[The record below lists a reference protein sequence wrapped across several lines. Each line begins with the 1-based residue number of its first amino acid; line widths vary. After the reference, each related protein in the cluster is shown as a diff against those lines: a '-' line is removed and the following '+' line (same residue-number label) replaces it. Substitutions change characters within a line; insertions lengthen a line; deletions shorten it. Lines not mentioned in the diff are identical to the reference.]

1 MTSKRKAVVCL
12 SLVLLL
18 SSCSLVRIDRKSSVG
33 AINGEDT
40 PLSSNKARTSSSKS
54 RSSSSKTRSSSSKTS
69 SSSSRS
75 RSSSSKSS
83 SSVPGTL
90 TWTRDSYYE
99 QVGDTEFSVS
109 HNNQDECRAI
119 WFKSR
124 EYRAQS
130 ENFALEESTYGG
142 SLRPFRI
149 AYNGEWVEYNLTLDE
164 SLLEEFN
171 GARLYIYC
179 GVTNQV
185 FYSSSASPSNC
196 EISIN
201 GEIQTEMNTEPY
213 GSLGITEDDSGFTMF
228 YWNSGI
234 DVSFVSGT
242 NVIRYKRTGNG
253 LPYLREFWITKKVLT
268 FQPNT

>member
-18 SSCSLVRIDRKSSVG
+18 SSCSLVRIDRKSSVD
-33 AINGEDT
+33 AINGEET
-40 PLSSNKARTSSSKS
+40 PLSSSRARSSSSKGISSSSARSSSSKGVSSSKS
-54 RSSSSKTRSSSSKTS
+54 RSSSNKPSSSAPT
-69 SSSSRS
+69 
-75 RSSSSKSS
+75 
-83 SSVPGTL
+83 TL

-179 GVTNQV
+179 GVTSRV
-185 FYSSSASPSNC
+185 IYSSSALPSNC

-242 NVIRYKRTGNG
+242 NVIRYKRTGGG

-268 FQPNT
+268 VQPNT